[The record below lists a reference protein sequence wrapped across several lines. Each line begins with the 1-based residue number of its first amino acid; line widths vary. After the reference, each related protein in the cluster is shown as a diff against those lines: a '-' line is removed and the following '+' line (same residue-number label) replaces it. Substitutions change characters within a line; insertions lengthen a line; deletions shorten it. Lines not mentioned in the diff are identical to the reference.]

1 LFVCPSCVGDFP
13 QIDRPLET
21 IKGLFEIRR
30 LRAVKKE
37 VDSRTEPTSVIRKV
51 EGLSSPCQDR
61 DGRHLQVRVAL
72 SQGSR

>member
-1 LFVCPSCVGDFP
+1 M
-13 QIDRPLET
+13 
-21 IKGLFEIRR
+21 R

-72 SQGSR
+72 SQGSP